1 MTWWQ
6 SPKGV
11 TALHRASGWAGE
23 LLNPTEKMP
32 CSWSPKEGSQ
42 ASMAALKTSY
52 SCTTASHKTH
62 DKAPVTV
69 LCSISVCPSLGLCTI
84 HQSLAMS
91 PWGKNHPTLLGN
103 TEECPSKLVNHCQL
117 HTSALQI
124 QGNVFRYPKAGGFQ
138 SCFQNVCL
146 RLGSQSHFLPVSP
159 QHTFGL
165 DSSPP
170 AHFWA

>member
-32 CSWSPKEGSQ
+32 CSCSPKEGSQ

-52 SCTTASHKTH
+52 SCTTASHKTR

-69 LCSISVCPSLGLCTI
+69 LCSISVCPSLGLGSAPSIKAWQCLHGERTTQLSWEALRTVHLNLSI
-84 HQSLAMS
+84 TASFTPLHCKYKGMFSD
-91 PWGKNHPTLLGN
+91 TL
-103 TEECPSKLVNHCQL
+103 KLV
-117 HTSALQI
+117 
-124 QGNVFRYPKAGGFQ
+124 
-138 SCFQNVCL
+138 
-146 RLGSQSHFLPVSP
+146 
-159 QHTFGL
+159 
-165 DSSPP
+165 DSSPASKTYACAWGP
-170 AHFWA
+170 NPISSQ